1 MPDVSRRKFLS
12 LAATAPLAAGVLST
26 AAAGG
31 ETGRFAPVTQET
43 ARKRIQEQHL
53 PNLPLITHEGKRV
66 FFYDDLVK
74 NKIVTL
80 KFFFPKCDELFPPG
94 TPQPAR
100 GPKLLGDQVGP

>member
-31 ETGRFAPVTQET
+31 ETGRFAPVTQGA

-74 NKIVTL
+74 DKVVTL
-80 KFFFPKCDELFPPG
+80 NFFFAKIDELCPLV
-94 TPQPAR
+94 TPHLTR
-100 GPKLLGDQVGP
+100 VPKLLGDQ